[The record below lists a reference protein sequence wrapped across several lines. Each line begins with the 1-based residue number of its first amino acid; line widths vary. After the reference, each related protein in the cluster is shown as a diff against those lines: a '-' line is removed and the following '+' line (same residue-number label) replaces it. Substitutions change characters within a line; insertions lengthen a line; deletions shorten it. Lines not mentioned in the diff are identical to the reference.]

1 MKIIADPTH
10 ALADGLA
17 AIRREFD
24 VPTGF
29 SPEVLAAAKAAT
41 ARVPVQHVDRTGRPF
56 VTLDPA
62 TSTDLDQAFA
72 IERSGGDLLL
82 HYAIADV
89 AWFVDDGDPI
99 DVEAWRHGATQYLP
113 DGKAG
118 LYPPVLGEGAA
129 SLLPDSPRPAVVF
142 TVRVDR
148 DGSVLLDAVERA
160 VIRSRAKLA
169 YDSVRPADLPADFAD
184 LAMRIRNAEDRR
196 GASRVDPPEQ
206 EVAALGD
213 GRYELLF
220 RQRLASEDQNAAL
233 SLATN
238 LAVADL
244 LQKAGN
250 GLFRVMAGPDAHAVE
265 RLRRTARA
273 FGLTWPDMATLEQ
286 FEKTLD
292 PRQPREAAF
301 MMAVRR
307 AGGGASYVPYREG
320 EVPWHAPMAATYA
333 HATAPLRRLADRYV
347 LRAALAI
354 ANGQPVPDVV
364 SQAFSRLPVVMARA
378 DMIGGR
384 IERAVVDLAEL
395 VMLQGRCGEVFGAVA
410 TDVDER
416 GVRIQL
422 RDLPVAA
429 RVNATGVGPGDD
441 LDVRLVTTD
450 AARRVLHF
458 ERVAA
463 AS

>member
-1 MKIIADPTH
+1 
-10 ALADGLA
+10 
-17 AIRREFD
+17 
-24 VPTGF
+24 
-29 SPEVLAAAKAAT
+29 
-41 ARVPVQHVDRTGRPF
+41 
-56 VTLDPA
+56 
-62 TSTDLDQAFA
+62 
-72 IERSGGDLLL
+72 
-82 HYAIADV
+82 
-89 AWFVDDGDPI
+89 
-99 DVEAWRHGATQYLP
+99 
-113 DGKAG
+113 
-118 LYPPVLGEGAA
+118 
-129 SLLPDSPRPAVVF
+129 
-142 TVRVDR
+142 
-148 DGSVLLDAVERA
+148 
-160 VIRSRAKLA
+160 
-169 YDSVRPADLPADFAD
+169 
-184 LAMRIRNAEDRR
+184 
-196 GASRVDPPEQ
+196 
-206 EVAALGD
+206 
-213 GRYELLF
+213 
-220 RQRLASEDQNAAL
+220 
-233 SLATN
+233 
-238 LAVADL
+238 
-244 LQKAGN
+244 
-250 GLFRVMAGPDAHAVE
+250 
-265 RLRRTARA
+265 
-273 FGLTWPDMATLEQ
+273 MATLEQ

-395 VMLQGRCGEVFGAVA
+395 VMLQGRDGEVFGAVA